1 MSDAFSA
8 IIIVGALVL
17 PEGMV
22 GIIEASAILKDSIPL
37 TCNLLFTTAN
47 LSDLCPIF
55 AVPIIWYTVIPSF
68 LAQDKSFYLGQEM
81 KELLYTI

>member
-37 TCNLLFTTAN
+37 TCNL
-47 LSDLCPIF
+47 C
-55 AVPIIWYTVIPSF
+55 
-68 LAQDKSFYLGQEM
+68 
-81 KELLYTI
+81 